1 MLLNSSLTEVKDDI
15 SEINSN
21 LVNVNQSLPY
31 KQPLGDIRTK
41 FTGNIDAIGEGT
53 NPLPDYS
60 TNYWCHSI
68 ELNGGTAPVSGDF
81 YFYLET
87 RVGYIPLQRMH
98 LLMADNSLRVYE
110 RIYVNALWTDWTP
123 LN

>member
-1 MLLNSSLTEVKDDI
+1 M
-15 SEINSN
+15 
-21 LVNVNQSLPY
+21 Q

-41 FTGNIDAIGEGT
+41 FTGNIDAIGAGD
-53 NPLPDYS
+53 NALPDYS
-60 TNYWCHSI
+60 TNYWCHSL

-98 LLMADNSLRVYE
+98 LLLQGNSLRVYE
-110 RIYVNALWTDWTP
+110 RIYVNATWTDWTS